1 MLLNF
6 PAPLEGSQTLA
17 STAPVSEIASRYA
30 RALFDL
36 ADEQDLLDD
45 IASDLAQLM
54 AMVEQSSDLQRLLR
68 SPILGRDEQGQAMA
82 GILEAMEANPLT
94 RRFVGLI
101 ARNRRLFVLTD
112 IIRGYLDELARRRGE
127 ITAEV
132 TAPKALSE
140 SQTTALRDALQ
151 RKLGGT
157 VTIDASI
164 DPSMIGGLIVKIGSQ
179 MINTSL
185 RTQLN
190 KMQLAMRGTS

>member
-1 MLLNF
+1 M
-6 PAPLEGSQTLA
+6 A
-17 STAPVSEIASRYA
+17 STAPVSEIAIRYA

-82 GILEAMEANPLT
+82 GILEAMEANELT

-112 IIRGYLDELARRRGE
+112 MIRGYLDELARRRGE

-132 TAPKALSE
+132 TAPKELSE

-164 DPSMIGGLIVKIGSQ
+164 DPSMIGGLIVKVGSQ
-179 MINTSL
+179 MIDTSL